1 MQDCKPVSTP
11 VGTGMKLVKASDCE
25 DCTDQQCYQSAIGS
39 LLYLSVSTR
48 PDITYAVS
56 TLAKFSQNN
65 IELL

>member
-11 VGTGMKLVKASDCE
+11 VDIGMKLVKASDSE

-48 PDITYAVS
+48 PDIAYAVITS
-56 TLAKFSQNN
+56 A
-65 IELL
+65 